1 MQTRIGLLVRLV
13 VAIVFLGGL
22 IPAQADWLETFDD
35 NSFDLPT
42 WQFLSYPSYTGS
54 FGGTIQDEAD
64 ANDYL
69 ILAETNSTAVGGS
82 AFGIAVGAPEEFTDV
97 RVGAVINAAGEAA
110 QNYLSLVA
118 RVTYFMDDGSLSGHP
133 GAVASGYVMLIHYQ
147 DGPANFRIEVM
158 KIVNLSE
165 DIMKTYH
172 EVVAPGVDH
181 ARSYYAELEV
191 VGSDP
196 AYITGSIYEYQG
208 GPLLVGTPTL
218 VDTQGADPWENGGIH
233 DAPLAKG
240 VSAISSSNQDA
251 EPAGYRATFDT
262 VSSVAIDVADAHAKD
277 VIVDNFE
284 GYEDDSDIRVAW
296 VPNITG
302 FNYVSLNKDG
312 DDEQLRFRYQNQYE
326 PYFTEAVRTLEPTRN
341 FALGGIG
348 HLSLEFRGQ
357 LDNVTQPLFVLLE
370 DAAGNAD
377 AVMYPSVLAPQTK
390 FWREWQVSLQDFEGV
405 DLTAIKKI
413 GIKVG
418 DGTHSAQALE
428 DVDEILVNNVIVKP
442 PQ

>member
-1 MQTRIGLLVRLV
+1 MRTRIGLFVHLV

-22 IPAQADWLETFDD
+22 MPAQADWLETFDD

-69 ILAETNSTAVGGS
+69 ILAETNSTAAGGS
-82 AFGIAVGAPEEFTDV
+82 AFGIGVGAPEEFTDV
-97 RVGAVINAAGEAA
+97 RIGAVINAAGEAA

-118 RVTYFMDDGSLSGHP
+118 RVTYLMDDGSLSGHP
-133 GAVASGYVMLIHYQ
+133 GAIASGYVMLIHYQ

-158 KIVNLSE
+158 KIVDLSE

-172 EVVAPGVDH
+172 EVTAPGVDH
-181 ARSYYAELEV
+181 ARRYYAELEV

-196 AYITGSIYEYQG
+196 AYITGSIYESQG
-208 GPLLVGTPTL
+208 GPLLVRTPTL
-218 VDTQGADPWENGGIH
+218 VDTQGADPWENSGIH
-233 DAPLAKG
+233 DAAFTKG

-277 VIVDNFE
+277 VIVDDFE
-284 GYEDDSDIRVAW
+284 GYENDSDIRVAW

-302 FNYVSLNKDG
+302 FDYVTLNKDG
-312 DDEQLRFRYQNQYE
+312 NDEQLCLRYQNQYE
-326 PYFTEAVRTLEPTRN
+326 PYYTEAIRTLEPARN

-348 HLSLEFRGQ
+348 HLSIEFRGQ
-357 LDNVTQPLFVLLE
+357 LDNVTQPLFVMLE
-370 DAAGNAD
+370 DAAGNAH

-418 DGTHSAQALE
+418 DGTISSQTL
-428 DVDEILVNNVIVKP
+428 DDTDEILLNNVIVRP

>member
-1 MQTRIGLLVRLV
+1 MQTRIGLFARLV

-22 IPAQADWLETFDD
+22 VPAQADWLETFDD
-35 NSFDLPT
+35 NSFDLST

-69 ILAETNSTAVGGS
+69 ILAETNSTAAGGS
-82 AFGIAVGAPEEFTDV
+82 AFGIGVGAPEEFTDV
-97 RVGAVINAAGEAA
+97 RVGAVVNAAGEAA

-208 GPLLVGTPTL
+208 GPLLVRTPTL
-218 VDTQGADPWENGGIH
+218 VDTQGADPWENSGIH

-284 GYEDDSDIRVAW
+284 GYEGDSDIRAAW

-302 FNYVSLNKDG
+302 FNYVSLNEDG
-312 DDEQLRFRYQNQYE
+312 DDGQLRFRYQNQYE

-370 DAAGNAD
+370 DAAGNAG
-377 AVMYPSVLAPQTK
+377 AVMYPSLLAPQTK

-418 DGTHSAQALE
+418 DGTQSGQALE